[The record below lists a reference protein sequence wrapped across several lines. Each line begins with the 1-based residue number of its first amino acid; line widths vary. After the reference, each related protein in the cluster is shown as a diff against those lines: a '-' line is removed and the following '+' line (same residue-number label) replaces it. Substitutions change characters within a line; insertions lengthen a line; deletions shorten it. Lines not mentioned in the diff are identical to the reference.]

1 LLPVIQPEVFQ
12 YEKAFWDIKLR
23 IPKMRIGKA
32 IGLLAFASS
41 TAAIQVNANPQ
52 DEKGRFVFAG

>member
-1 LLPVIQPEVFQ
+1 
-12 YEKAFWDIKLR
+12 
-23 IPKMRIGKA
+23 MRIGKA